1 MKNYPKITA
10 AIVLVFVLVISIIV
24 KQLVPLFAN
33 NEGQPLSSQT
43 SSIETEQTDTEPIVS
58 NTAEEEEE
66 MRAVWVPFMSLT
78 MSSES
83 DKSEAAFQKKFGEI
97 VKTSK
102 EKGMN
107 TLIVQVRPF
116 GDAFYRSSLFPW
128 SHLLTG
134 TQGQDPGYDP
144 LEYMVKAAHENGL
157 EIHAWVNPLRIQL
170 NTNPS
175 ELAENNPYTQW
186 SQDESKKRWVVEYE
200 SGKYFNPAYAEV
212 RKYIADGVKEIVQN
226 YDVDGIQFDDYFYPT
241 QDSVFD
247 QAEYDA
253 YKEEA
258 SQNGVPMELLE
269 WRQANINAMVSQVYA
284 EVKQTKQEVVFG
296 ISPQGNLQN
305 CLNMGADVKTWCSTQ
320 GYIDYI
326 CPQLYVNFEHQ
337 VLPFGSAVK
346 EWRDLVTNPSIKLYF
361 GLGLYKAGSD
371 VDGGTWQ
378 KSDTIIADQIQAGRE
393 AQGDGFMFY
402 SYDYLNHEQTEQ
414 EVQNAVKLL
423 N

>member
-24 KQLVPLFAN
+24 KQLVPLFVN
-33 NEGQPLSSQT
+33 NEEQTVSSQI
-43 SSIETEQTDTEPIVS
+43 SSIATEQTNTEPIVS

-83 DKSEAAFQKKFGEI
+83 DKSEAAFQKKFDEI

-200 SGKYFNPAYAEV
+200 SGKYFNPAYTEV
-212 RKYIADGVKEIVQN
+212 RLFRIMMWTEFNLMIIFIQRRTVSLTKRNTMLIKKKQAKTAFLWNYWSGGRQILTLWFPKYMQRSNKQN
-226 YDVDGIQFDDYFYPT
+226 R
-241 QDSVFD
+241 
-247 QAEYDA
+247 
-253 YKEEA
+253 K
-258 SQNGVPMELLE
+258 
-269 WRQANINAMVSQVYA
+269 
-284 EVKQTKQEVVFG
+284 
-296 ISPQGNLQN
+296 
-305 CLNMGADVKTWCSTQ
+305 
-320 GYIDYI
+320 
-326 CPQLYVNFEHQ
+326 
-337 VLPFGSAVK
+337 
-346 EWRDLVTNPSIKLYF
+346 
-361 GLGLYKAGSD
+361 
-371 VDGGTWQ
+371 
-378 KSDTIIADQIQAGRE
+378 
-393 AQGDGFMFY
+393 
-402 SYDYLNHEQTEQ
+402 
-414 EVQNAVKLL
+414 
-423 N
+423 

>member
-1 MKNYPKITA
+1 MIKLMKNYPKITA

-24 KQLVPLFAN
+24 KQLVPLFVN
-33 NEGQPLSSQT
+33 NEGQTVSSQT
-43 SSIETEQTDTEPIVS
+43 SSIAAEQTNTEPVVS
-58 NTAEEEEE
+58 NTEEEEEE

-78 MSSES
+78 MSSEN
-83 DKSEAAFQKKFGEI
+83 DKSEAAFQKKFDEI

-170 NTNPS
+170 STNPS

-284 EVKQTKQEVVFG
+284 EVRQAKPEVVFG

-305 CLNMGADVKTWCSTQ
+305 CLNMGADVQTWCSTQ

-346 EWRDLVTNPSIKLYF
+346 E
-361 GLGLYKAGSD
+361 
-371 VDGGTWQ
+371 
-378 KSDTIIADQIQAGRE
+378 
-393 AQGDGFMFY
+393 
-402 SYDYLNHEQTEQ
+402 
-414 EVQNAVKLL
+414 
-423 N
+423 

>member
-24 KQLVPLFAN
+24 KQLVPLFVN
-33 NEGQPLSSQT
+33 NEEQTVSSQI
-43 SSIETEQTDTEPIVS
+43 SSIATEQTNTEPIVS

-83 DKSEAAFQKKFGEI
+83 DKSEAAFQKKFDEI

-200 SGKYFNPAYAEV
+200 SGKYFNPAYTEV

-284 EVKQTKQEVVFG
+284 EVKQTKPEVVFG

-305 CLNMGADVKTWCSTQ
+305 CLNMGADVKTWCSTH
-320 GYIDYI
+320 IDYI

>member
-10 AIVLVFVLVISIIV
+10 AVVLVLVLVISIIV
-24 KQLVPLFAN
+24 KQSVPLFVK
-33 NEGQPLSSQT
+33 NEGQSVSLQT
-43 SSIETEQTDTEPIVS
+43 SSIATEQTNTEPVVS

-78 MSSES
+78 MSSEN
-83 DKSEAAFQKKFGEI
+83 DKSEAAFQKKFDEI

-186 SQDESKKRWVVEYE
+186 SQDESKK
-200 SGKYFNPAYAEV
+200 
-212 RKYIADGVKEIVQN
+212 DG
-226 YDVDGIQFDDYFYPT
+226 
-241 QDSVFD
+241 
-247 QAEYDA
+247 
-253 YKEEA
+253 
-258 SQNGVPMELLE
+258 
-269 WRQANINAMVSQVYA
+269 
-284 EVKQTKQEVVFG
+284 
-296 ISPQGNLQN
+296 
-305 CLNMGADVKTWCSTQ
+305 
-320 GYIDYI
+320 
-326 CPQLYVNFEHQ
+326 
-337 VLPFGSAVK
+337 
-346 EWRDLVTNPSIKLYF
+346 
-361 GLGLYKAGSD
+361 
-371 VDGGTWQ
+371 
-378 KSDTIIADQIQAGRE
+378 
-393 AQGDGFMFY
+393 
-402 SYDYLNHEQTEQ
+402 
-414 EVQNAVKLL
+414 
-423 N
+423 